1 MNKFI
6 CVGAYAINPLLIS
19 FIHYQTS
26 DQVVVTVGGNSLTF
40 NGPDT
45 VIWQSFFV
53 PDQPAP
59 PPDPPAQLAAAPEAQ
74 QASKEKAKH

>member
-1 MNKFI
+1 MDKFI

-59 PPDPPAQLAAAPEAQ
+59 PPAPPASDTAAKDTQKA
-74 QASKEKAKH
+74 EKPKH